1 MVSNL
6 IIGNP
11 GTDWIE
17 GEDNF
22 ILETICIK
30 SSANFVSI
38 LIPQI
43 LHSINFYRI
52 NKMTKKYQSKEQRLR
67 NKEYI
72 DFLKAVREKDT
83 VGIRKGL
90 FENKFRI
97 SNEFFIDLL
106 AKDINV
112 LLSGNVFKTIDLDT
126 IKYTDPENVNE
137 KIYGRT
143 LLDIVVDLF
152 LRAYELADKENLNN
166 LKEYFLRC
174 LEILVT
180 RINANGG
187 VLTQIPELI
196 NVGLVNQ
203 HVELYRKII
212 DQLIEN
218 NPTLLEEILSDNE
231 ENMEN

>member
-1 MVSNL
+1 
-6 IIGNP
+6 
-11 GTDWIE
+11 
-17 GEDNF
+17 
-22 ILETICIK
+22 
-30 SSANFVSI
+30 
-38 LIPQI
+38 
-43 LHSINFYRI
+43 
-52 NKMTKKYQSKEQRLR
+52 MTKKYQSKEQRLR